1 MTERRRAIKAV
12 AGAGVL
18 AVLALGIGGVVS
30 AELRSGDVAAEQ
42 EATAIEQARTS
53 SAAMPLVNTAL
64 TSGDVVRLTPAS
76 RSVERDLLADGEG
89 VTFSVTVDGA
99 TFDVT
104 STANT
109 LADALAEAGVALG
122 WDDQVSADLSA
133 APEEGA
139 EIVISRA
146 TTQYVTEQII
156 TPHESETRN
165 TSSLLVGETRVVQAG
180 VDGDQRVSSSV
191 EYVDGVEV
199 SRTALLTTQVTA
211 PVTEIVEV
219 GTRKPVVAAAPAA
232 PAAPSTS
239 GGDTTTT
246 TEEAPSTSGASSTS
260 AEYTLAQFRRAGV
273 VNWGGYKFTYYSQS
287 VLPGGGLSIPGRHI
301 NADGYV
307 SDGDGYIVLASSAP
321 KGSVINTP
329 FGYQG
334 KVYDR
339 GTVGNHY
346 DVYIR

>member
-1 MTERRRAIKAV
+1 MTERRRATKAV

-18 AVLALGIGGVVS
+18 AALVLSIGGVVS

-42 EATAIEQARTS
+42 EAAAVEQTRTT

-64 TSGDVVRLTPAS
+64 DSGDIVRLTPAS
-76 RSVERDLLADGEG
+76 RSIERDALADGEG

-99 TFDVT
+99 TFNVT
-104 STANT
+104 STADT

-139 EIVISRA
+139 AIAISRG
-146 TTQYVTEQII
+146 TTQYVTEQVV
-156 TPHESETRN
+156 TPHASETRN
-165 TSSLLVGETRVVQAG
+165 TNSLLVGETRVVQEG

-199 SRTALLTTQVTA
+199 SRTMLLTTQLTA

-232 PAAPSTS
+232 PAAPSSS
-239 GGDTTTT
+239 GGTT
-246 TEEAPSTSGASSTS
+246 TEEAPASSAPASSS
-260 AEYTLAQFRRAGV
+260 AEYTLAAFKRAGV

>member
-1 MTERRRAIKAV
+1 MTERRRATKAV

-18 AVLALGIGGVVS
+18 AALVLSIGGVVS

-42 EATAIEQARTS
+42 EASAVEQTRTT

-64 TSGDVVRLTPAS
+64 DSGDIVRLTPAS
-76 RSVERDLLADGEG
+76 RSIERDALADGEG

-99 TFDVT
+99 TFNVT
-104 STANT
+104 STADT

-139 EIVISRA
+139 AIAISRG
-146 TTQYVTEQII
+146 TTQYVTEQVV
-156 TPHESETRN
+156 TPHASETRN
-165 TSSLLVGETRVVQAG
+165 TNSLLVGETRVVQEG

-199 SRTALLTTQVTA
+199 SRTMLLTTQLTA

-232 PAAPSTS
+232 PAAPSSS
-239 GGDTTTT
+239 GGTT
-246 TEEAPSTSGASSTS
+246 TEEAPASSAPASSS
-260 AEYTLAQFRRAGV
+260 AEYTLAAFKRAGV

>member
-1 MTERRRAIKAV
+1 MTERRRATKAV

-18 AVLALGIGGVVS
+18 AALALSIGGVVS
-30 AELRSGDVAAEQ
+30 AELRSGDVVAEQ
-42 EATAIEQARTS
+42 QAAAVEQTRTS

-64 TSGDVVRLTPAS
+64 TSADVVRLTPAS
-76 RSVERDLLADGEG
+76 RSIERDALADGEG
-89 VTFSVTVDGA
+89 VTFSVTVDGT

-104 STANT
+104 SPADPF
-109 LADALAEAGVALG
+109 ADALAEAGVALG

-139 EIVISRA
+139 AIVINRG

-156 TPHESETRN
+156 TPHASETRN
-165 TSSLLVGETRVVQAG
+165 TSSLLVGETRVVQEG

-191 EYVDGVEV
+191 QYVDGVEV
-199 SRTALLTTQVTA
+199 SRSTVLTTQLTA

-232 PAAPSTS
+232 PAAPSSS
-239 GGDTTTT
+239 GGTT
-246 TEEAPSTSGASSTS
+246 TEEAPASSAPASSS
-260 AEYTLAQFRRAGV
+260 AEYTLAAFKRAGV